1 MNSTLSRINVDCDR
15 PLMTASGA
23 AATCTTRHAR
33 ARVPVEPTQAERAA
47 LKDRIRSLLKEKTR

>member
-33 ARVPVEPTQAERAA
+33 APVEPTQAERAA